1 MSGLLSGYL
10 LSIIGTVLL
19 CSILVAITPQGKTS
33 AVIKGVAKLSCV
45 LVIVSPV
52 LRFFK
57 TGEISGNSTEN
68 SPTFFLQNSIRA
80 DESFI
85 QYHSETRVSE
95 TETALQNEILE
106 RYGVETE
113 VCLTW
118 ETDKESFG
126 KYYQA
131 QRIKINGIRVKCSKN
146 ATEEIK
152 ETMWEYLTKNYCSEV
167 LIE

>member
-1 MSGLLSGYL
+1 MSEYL

-19 CSILVAITPQGKTS
+19 CAILVAIVPQGKTS
-33 AVIKGVAKLSCV
+33 AAIKGIAKLSCV

-57 TGEISGNSTEN
+57 TGEISEISTEN
-68 SPTFFLQNSIRA
+68 SPTFFLQTGIRA

-85 QYHSETRVSE
+85 QYHSETRVE
-95 TETALQNEILE
+95 QTETALESEILE
-106 RYGVETE
+106 RYEVETE
-113 VCLTW
+113 VCLSW
-118 ETDKESFG
+118 ETEKETVG
-126 KYYQA
+126 KYYETEQ
-131 QRIKINGIRVKCSKN
+131 IKITEIRVQCL
-146 ATEEIK
+146 EEIPGEIR